1 MRNSGCIF
9 GWIQKKIINIL
20 SKLVASLHHS
30 SKTPYSMP
38 EQLQKLVIDNGS
50 YTIKAGFNT
59 GDDDGNDTSTP
70 IKVTNAI
77 SKTKDGI
84 IHVGNQYLSH
94 TNNFSGIQFK
104 RPFEQNNLT
113 SWETEKPIWDHTLD
127 NLLLQTNDQ
136 SQSTSSSSS
145 LQKHKRGKVIDP
157 DDIHLILTEQPYQL
171 PQLSTNTDQIIFEE
185 YGFNKYY
192 RCIAPSLVPFSVDT
206 NQINDDFVLVI
217 DSGFNSTWIVP
228 MIYQQIHWPAVKKL
242 PIGGNLLN
250 GLLREMILFRH
261 YDISEDPILINTI
274 KESTCFISLSNY
286 QQDLQHKQDLMCEFV
301 LPDFKL
307 TTTGFVKNE
316 NSMSLQKLPNDTQV
330 LKLYDERFTVPE
342 TYFHPEII
350 FDNNR
355 TTASSSLLNNAP
367 FKNLTDLIVESIMAC
382 PSITQPLLLANICL
396 SGGSTNIPNF
406 KTRLIGELRKE
417 LPSNWKVNIF
427 DKQYYI
433 NRDELSWYG
442 GINLS
447 NELELLQEIS
457 ISKKDYFEHGANWC
471 QQQFGFKNV

>member
-1 MRNSGCIF
+1 
-9 GWIQKKIINIL
+9 
-20 SKLVASLHHS
+20 
-30 SKTPYSMP
+30 MP

-94 TNNFSGIQFK
+94 TNNFSGIQFR

-113 SWETEKPIWDHTLD
+113 SWETEKPIWDYTLD

-136 SQSTSSSSS
+136 SQSTSSSSSSS

-286 QQDLQHKQDLMCEFV
+286 QQDLQHKHDLMCEFV

-307 TTTGFVKNE
+307 TITGFVKNE
-316 NSMSLQKLPNDTQV
+316 NSMSLQNYL
-330 LKLYDERFTVPE
+330 
-342 TYFHPEII
+342 
-350 FDNNR
+350 
-355 TTASSSLLNNAP
+355 
-367 FKNLTDLIVESIMAC
+367 M
-382 PSITQPLLLANICL
+382 
-396 SGGSTNIPNF
+396 IP
-406 KTRLIGELRKE
+406 K
-417 LPSNWKVNIF
+417 
-427 DKQYYI
+427 Y
-433 NRDELSWYG
+433 
-442 GINLS
+442 
-447 NELELLQEIS
+447 
-457 ISKKDYFEHGANWC
+457 
-471 QQQFGFKNV
+471 

>member
-1 MRNSGCIF
+1 MCLGKIKKKRKNAHTQQIIF
-9 GWIQKKIINIL
+9 PTWCG
-20 SKLVASLHHS
+20 SLHQS
-30 SKTPYSMP
+30 SYLSFMS

-59 GDDDGNDTSTP
+59 GDDDNDTSTP
-70 IKVTNAI
+70 IKVANAI
-77 SKTKDGI
+77 TKTKDGI
-84 IHVGNQYLSH
+84 IHVGNQYQSH

-113 SWETEKPIWDHTLD
+113 SWETEKPIWDYALD
-127 NLLLQTNDQ
+127 NLLLQPDQ
-136 SQSTSSSSS
+136 NSTP
-145 LQKHKRGKVIDP
+145 LQKHTKGKIIDP
-157 DDIHLILTEQPYQL
+157 NDIHLVLTEQPYQL

-192 RCIAPSLVPFSVDT
+192 RCIAPSLVPFTVDT
-206 NQINDDFVLVI
+206 NHINDDFVLVV

-250 GLLREMILFRH
+250 GLLREIILFRH
-261 YDISEDPILINTI
+261 YDISQDPILINTI
-274 KESTCFISLSNY
+274 KESTCFISPVNY
-286 QQDLQHKQDLMCEFV
+286 QQDLQRKQDLMCEFV

-307 TTTGFVKNE
+307 TTTGFVKTK
-316 NSMSLQKLPNDTQV
+316 SSLSLQKLPNDTQI

-355 TTASSSLLNNAP
+355 TTASSTILNNSP

-382 PSITQPLLLANICL
+382 PQITQPLLLANICL

-427 DKQYYI
+427 DKQYDI

-447 NELELLQEIS
+447 KELELLQEIS
-457 ISKKDYFEHGANWC
+457 ISKKDYFEHGGNWC